1 MVTDFMVEMI
11 ISVGLIVAT
20 SFLFAIVL
28 LAYIRMRN
36 SKMLFF
42 SLGFGTFFVGA
53 ILHLPEIFIEEYGLM
68 LSENV
73 MLFFQLVGLLFIT
86 IGVLKD

>member
-1 MVTDFMVEMI
+1 MATGFMLEMAI
-11 ISVGLIVAT
+11 GVGLIVAT

-28 LAYIRMRN
+28 LAYFRMRN
-36 SKMLFF
+36 IKMLFF

-53 ILHLPEIFIEEYGLM
+53 ILHLPEIFIENSLV
-68 LSENV
+68 LSENG
-73 MLFFQLVGLLFIT
+73 MLLFQLVGLLFIT

>member
-1 MVTDFMVEMI
+1 MVTDFMVEMVI
-11 ISVGLIVAT
+11 GVGLIIAT
-20 SFLFAIVL
+20 SFLFAIIL

-36 SKMLFF
+36 IKLLLF

-53 ILHLPEIFIEEYGLM
+53 ILHLPEIFIEEYGLI

-73 MLFFQLVGLLFIT
+73 MLLFQLVGLLFIA
-86 IGVLKD
+86 IGILKD